1 MTSRRRILLASVAVL
16 AALAGIAAYYFHQLV
31 LIGSAYTAKTLCS
44 GVFISRRDAISVLKE
59 DVRAEQIALLRAIE
73 PTVNSERRIV
83 SASFNGLAERTAV
96 YLDGLGC
103 TLAIGA
109 DEDTLRRRAAQAA
122 PVPPAGVSR
131 QQLLAGEDAKET
143 DREKLKRVLDR
154 AFSEPDA
161 ARLRRTRAVVIVH
174 DGRIVAERY
183 AQGYGENTTLLG
195 WSMTK
200 SALNALIGVLVAQGR
215 LRLDA
220 TGVLRAWSGAGD
232 ARGAITLGQLLHMES
247 GLEFTE
253 EYVNPLGDVTWM
265 LFGTGDAAAL
275 AAAKPLAA
283 TPGTH
288 WSYSS
293 GTSNILARVLREAIA
308 DDAEYLAFPRRALFE
323 RIGMAGA
330 VIEADAAGN
339 FVASSF
345 MHATARDW
353 ARLGLL
359 YLQDGV
365 WGGERILPEGWV
377 KYSVTPA
384 PASGGRFGAHFWLK
398 LAGQSPGLLPPG
410 AYHMAGHDGQFVTIV
425 PEKKLVVVR
434 LGLSRLP
441 RAWNQTAF
449 VAEVIATIR
458 D

>member
-1 MTSRRRILLASVAVL
+1 MTSRRRILIASVAVL
-16 AALAGIAAYYFHQLV
+16 AALAAIAAYYFHQLL

-44 GVFISRRDAISVLKE
+44 GVFVSRRDAASVLEE
-59 DVRAEQIALLRAIE
+59 DVRAGQLALLRAIE

-83 SASFNGLAERTAV
+83 SASFSGLAERTAV
-96 YLDGLGC
+96 YAEGLGC

-109 DEDTLRRRAAQAA
+109 DEETLRRRAAKAA
-122 PVPPAGVSR
+122 PVRPAGVPR
-131 QQLLAGEDAKET
+131 QQLLPGEDAKQM
-143 DREKLKRVLDR
+143 DREKLSRVLDR
-154 AFSEPDA
+154 AFSEPDPV
-161 ARLRRTRAVVIVH
+161 RLRRTRAVVIVH

-200 SALNALIGVLVAQGR
+200 SAQNALIGVLVAQGR
-215 LRLDA
+215 LHLDA

-232 ARGAITLGQLLHMES
+232 SRNAITLGHLLRMES
-247 GLEFTE
+247 GLEFAE

-265 LFGTGDAAAL
+265 LFGTGDAAAF

-283 TPGTH
+283 APGTR

-293 GTSNILARVLREAIA
+293 GTSNILARVAREAIA

-323 RIGMAGA
+323 RIGMTGA
-330 VIEADAAGN
+330 LIEADAAGN

-377 KYSVTPA
+377 QYSVTPA
-384 PASGGRFGAHFWLK
+384 PMSGGRFGAHFWLR
-398 LAGQSPGLLPPG
+398 LAGQSPGLLPAG
-410 AYHMAGHDGQFVTIV
+410 VYHMAGHDGQFVTIV

-434 LGLSRLP
+434 LGLSRVP
-441 RAWNQTAF
+441 RAWDQTAF
-449 VAEVIATIR
+449 VAEVIAAIR